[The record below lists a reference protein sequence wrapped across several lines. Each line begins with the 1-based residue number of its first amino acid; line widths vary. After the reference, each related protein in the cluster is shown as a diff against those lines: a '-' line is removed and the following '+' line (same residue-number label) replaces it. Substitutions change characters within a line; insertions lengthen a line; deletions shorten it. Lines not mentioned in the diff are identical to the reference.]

1 VGILHSEGHPIQHQT
16 KEVQVKLKE
25 AINNAAEIVI
35 SSPVGT
41 IGRML
46 RKEEFAFSVSKKQA
60 REQLK
65 GLLHHE
71 MAKLENSN
79 DVQVNII
86 PLSNFGCLERGLPT
100 ECGKFFLRIT
110 FG

>member
-16 KEVQVKLKE
+16 KEVQMLLEE
-25 AINNAAEIVI
+25 AIKKASWLEI

-46 RKEEFAFSVSKKQA
+46 RKEEFVFKVSKA
-60 REQLK
+60 ETRVQLRYFLK
-65 GLLHHE
+65 HE
-71 MAKLENSN
+71 MGKMEHNP
-79 DVQVNII
+79 DVRVVAI
-86 PLSNFGCLERGLPT
+86 PYGPEDKGN
-100 ECGKFFLRIT
+100 FFLRIT